1 MGDYILA
8 HDLGT
13 SGNKAVLFS
22 ADGRLIGSIQTGY
35 GVFYERKLWAEQDS
49 EDWWRAVCTSTKK
62 LLAQYNIAAE
72 DVKAVSFSGQM
83 MGALPVDKNGK
94 PLTRAIIW
102 ADMRAQKQSDMLREK
117 IDDERFYRITGH
129 RNTASYGIQ
138 KAMWIRENMPEV
150 YERTY
155 KFLNA
160 KDYMVYRL
168 TGKFYTDASDACGMD
183 CLDLAGRTWSE
194 EIVEAS
200 GISYEKLPKIAE
212 SVFYVGN
219 VTKEA
224 AKETGLSVHTR
235 VILGA
240 GDGVAANVGA
250 GCIAPGKAYC
260 CMGTSAWVAS
270 TSEKPVFDEKRRIV
284 CWAHAVPGLYSPNGT
299 MQYAGGSYS
308 WLKQTICLDEA
319 RRAEDAGISPYELMN
334 REIQKSERGAG
345 GVLFLPYLM
354 GERAPKWNEDAK
366 GVFYGITAKTTR
378 QDMLRSVM
386 EGIVMNLAECF
397 SVLRES
403 SDIEELTLIGG
414 VAGSDIWQRSI
425 ADIFGVRVHVPVF
438 TEEANSIGAAVI
450 AGVGS
455 GLLKDFSAVER
466 FLPGREKI
474 LYDREAHRF
483 YKGQRELFGEVYG
496 ALMPVYTKK
505 WEDAGKG
512 DKEQ

>member
-22 ADGRLIGSIQTGY
+22 AEGAMVGSMQTGY
-35 GVFYERKLWAEQDS
+35 GVFYERALWAEQDPQ
-49 EDWWRAVCTSTKK
+49 DWWRAVCTSTKR
-62 LLAQYNIAAE
+62 LLSQYDIAAE

-83 MGALPVDKNGK
+83 MGALPVDRDGE
-94 PLTRAIIW
+94 PLSKAVIW

-117 IDDERFYRITGH
+117 IDDNRFYHITGH

-138 KAMWIRENMPEV
+138 KAMWIRENMPEI

-160 KDYMVYRL
+160 KDYMVYKL
-168 TGKFYTDASDACGMD
+168 TGKFYTDCSDANSMD
-183 CLDLAGRTWSE
+183 CLDLAGRVWSE

-200 GISYEKLPKIAE
+200 GISYEKLPEIVE

-219 VTKEA
+219 VTEKA
-224 AKETGLSVHTR
+224 AEETGLSVHTK
-235 VILGA
+235 VIMGA

-250 GCIAPGKAYC
+250 GCVAPGKAYC

-270 TSEKPVFDEKRRIV
+270 TSEKPVFDREKRIV

-308 WLKQTICLDEA
+308 WLKNTICVDET
-319 RRAEDAGISPYELMN
+319 RRAGEAGASPYELMN
-334 REIQKSERGAG
+334 QEIGESKRGAG

-354 GERAPKWNEDAK
+354 GERAPRWNEDAK

-378 QDMLRSVM
+378 QDILRSVM
-386 EGIVMNLAECF
+386 EGIIMNLAECF
-397 SVLRES
+397 SILRES

-414 VAGSDIWQRSI
+414 VAKSALWQGSI
-425 ADIFGVRVHVPVF
+425 ADIFGVRVNVPGY

-455 GLLKDFSAVER
+455 GILEDFSAVDR
-466 FLPGREKI
+466 FLISREKVQ
-474 LYDREAHRF
+474 YDEEAHRF
-483 YKGQRELFGEVYG
+483 YQKRMKEFGDVYRV
-496 ALMPVYTKK
+496 LLPVYR
-505 WEDAGKG
+505 E
-512 DKEQ
+512 KE